1 MITICFR
8 LSRVACLLLCLTPEV
23 PLAVVQVL
31 RALLP
36 HVGVVPVVA
45 VVLVIAV
52 ADSAI
57 TARRLGLLHSSHHP

>member
-8 LSRVACLLLCLTPEV
+8 LSGIPCLLLCLTPEV

-52 ADSAI
+52 ADSTIA
-57 TARRLGLLHSSHHP
+57 TRRLRLLHSADHP